1 MVTPQIALEQIRWA
15 CEVGLPGSMAL
26 LDAGY
31 GNDSKL
37 RAGITDLGK
46 YYVAGIQ
53 PQMLVW
59 KPGKRPGR
67 APKKRHR
74 DEPDTIS
81 VKDISLGLRK
91 SAWRTIQWREGS
103 NEWLSS
109 RFARLRVHVAS
120 RHERASE
127 PTKEWLLSQQRDAHN
142 INLCRSSTTPS
153 LTCGSLPA
161 FLYRPLAKSL
171 LDCASPPVRNP
182 GAKTV
187 AEHETKPNQDSCVR
201 QHRKFPRAT

>member
-1 MVTPQIALEQIRWA
+1 VPEEITFKTKPQIALEQIRWA

-31 GNDSKL
+31 GHDSKL

-46 YYVAGIQ
+46 RYVAGIQ

-59 KPGKRPGR
+59 KPGARPGR
-67 APKKRHR
+67 APKKGHR
-74 DEPDTIS
+74 DAPDTIS
-81 VKDISLGLRK
+81 VKDLALGLRK

-120 RHERASE
+120 SHER
-127 PTKEWLLSQQRDAHN
+127 TGK
-142 INLCRSSTTPS
+142 
-153 LTCGSLPA
+153 
-161 FLYRPLAKSL
+161 RPKNG
-171 LDCASPPVRNP
+171 C
-182 GAKTV
+182 
-187 AEHETKPNQDSCVR
+187 
-201 QHRKFPRAT
+201 